1 MFLTD
6 YTPFLYVGIIALF
19 SIFVAYYSS
28 DIFLKFGGTKR
39 FWFYIILFFNVYFF
53 LFANLA
59 MLSQKH
65 RVKLSSKDRIKS
77 LWILICY
84 AVLIAIP
91 IVVAILIGTDPIF

>member
-1 MFLTD
+1 MLLTD

-19 SIFVAYYSS
+19 SIFVAFYSS

-39 FWFYIILFFNVYFF
+39 FWFYIIFFFNVYFF

-59 MLSQKH
+59 MLCQKH
-65 RVKLSSKDRIKS
+65 RVKLSSKDRTIIF
-77 LWILICY
+77 WILIGY

-91 IVVAILIGTDPIF
+91 IVVAILIGIDPIF